1 MTTSEIA
8 AIARRQLTN
17 YDTHQRGRL
26 FEDDSFRLT
35 VDEAYAVQM
44 QTASMRAA
52 RGEAIAG
59 YKIGCVSEAVR
70 RQLNL
75 DRAVFGH
82 LFATELYRSGVAL
95 KLDGF
100 EGLAIEGEFAVRL
113 AEDISDIAS
122 FLEHPERSIAS
133 VLLVIELHNNVFRRP
148 ERTSQELIANNA
160 LHAGTILPAMEGNLR
175 SPSELMSE
183 RHLP

>member
-1 MTTSEIA
+1 MTASEIL
-8 AIARRQLTN
+8 AIARRQLTD
-17 YDTHQRGRL
+17 YDAHQPGRL

-59 YKIGCVSEAVR
+59 YKIGCVSETVQ

-82 LFATELYRSGVAL
+82 LFATELYHSGVVL
-95 KLDGF
+95 KPSGF
-100 EGLAIEGEFAVRL
+100 EGLAIEGEFAVRI
-113 AEDISDIAS
+113 AEDISDVA
-122 FLEHPERSIAS
+122 
-133 VLLVIELHNNVFRRP
+133 
-148 ERTSQELIANNA
+148 
-160 LHAGTILPAMEGNLR
+160 
-175 SPSELMSE
+175 
-183 RHLP
+183 